1 MPGRSQMMTLGYLGC
16 GYGVGST
23 VIPTMPL
30 QAEFGS
36 SSPSPQ
42 MALTKVTLPGNANVR
57 PDILQ
62 QMKCGLQRGGYCWQA
77 PRLKGLLESP
87 SVPQQLRYP
96 GLAEALLEDCL
107 PWAAWPWFSISR
119 T

>member
-42 MALTKVTLPGNANVR
+42 MALTKVTLPEPVPPGM
-57 PDILQ
+57 P
-62 QMKCGLQRGGYCWQA
+62 MSGLT
-77 PRLKGLLESP
+77 
-87 SVPQQLRYP
+87 
-96 GLAEALLEDCL
+96 
-107 PWAAWPWFSISR
+107 FSSK
-119 T
+119 